1 MRSFEAILARCRE
14 GLSLPE
20 AVLALE
26 EEERG
31 IPAAEVRERMRRRL
45 EDLEASVRGVEEHPA
60 RGRLVG
66 GEAERM
72 EAYLREGSPLSGP
85 FTARASAL
93 ALKVATGNAAMRRI
107 VAAPTA
113 GSCGILPGVLVAY
126 RRTFASSE
134 EELLAALVVAGAV
147 GSVVAERATLAG
159 AEGGCQ
165 AECGAAAAMAAS
177 ALAVLRGGSPEDG
190 VHAAALVLQSVLG
203 LVCDPVAGLVEVP
216 CVLRNGSLVGLAVLG
231 ADLALSGIRSL
242 IPPDEVVD
250 ALGSVGRALPAS
262 LRETSRG
269 GLAVTPTGAALARRL
284 ASEAPRLEG

>member
-72 EAYLREGSPLSGP
+72 EAYLREGSPLAGP
-85 FTARASAL
+85 FTAQASAL

-147 GSVVAERATLAG
+147 GAVVAERATLAG

>member
-1 MRSFEAILARCRE
+1 MRSFEVILARCRE

-85 FTARASAL
+85 FTAQASAL

-231 ADLALSGIRSL
+231 ADLALAGVRSL

-269 GLAVTPTGAALARRL
+269 GLAATPTGQAIARRL
-284 ASEAPRLEG
+284 AAEAPRLEG

>member
-190 VHAAALVLQSVLG
+190 VHAAALVLQSLLG
-203 LVCDPVAGLVEVP
+203 LACDPVAGLVEVP

>member
-126 RRTFASSE
+126 RRTFAPSE

>member
-1 MRSFEAILARCRE
+1 MRSLEALLERCRE

-31 IPAAEVRERMRRRL
+31 IPAEELRRRMRGRW
-45 EDLEASVRGVEEHPA
+45 EAMEASVRSVEERPA

-72 EAYLREGSPLSGP
+72 EAYQRDGAPLSGS
-85 FTARASAL
+85 FVARASAL

-113 GSCGILPGVLVAY
+113 GSCGILPGILVAY
-126 RRTFASSE
+126 RREFHPSE
-134 EELLAALVVAGAV
+134 EEILEALVAAGAV

-165 AECGAAAAMAAS
+165 AECGAAAAMAAT
-177 ALAVLRGGSPEDG
+177 ALAVLRSGSPEEAC
-190 VHAAALVLQSVLG
+190 HAAALVLQSLLG
-203 LVCDPVAGLVEVP
+203 LACDPVAGLVEVP

-231 ADLALSGIRSL
+231 ADLALAGVRSL

-269 GLAVTPTGAALARRL
+269 GLAATPTGQAIARRL
-284 ASEAPRLEG
+284 AAEAPRLEG

>member
-85 FTARASAL
+85 FTAQASAL

-126 RRTFASSE
+126 RRTFAPSE

>member
-85 FTARASAL
+85 FTAQASAL

>member
-72 EAYLREGSPLSGP
+72 EAYLREGSSLSGP
-85 FTARASAL
+85 FTAQASAL

>member
-1 MRSFEAILARCRE
+1 M
-14 GLSLPE
+14 
-20 AVLALE
+20 LALE

-72 EAYLREGSPLSGP
+72 EAYLREGSSLSGP
-85 FTARASAL
+85 FTAQASAL

>member
-147 GSVVAERATLAG
+147 GAVVAERATLAG